1 MDLLNKVKERLNIQN
16 NEYDKKIQGYIDD
29 ITDKI
34 KSLCKR
40 KDLPQELDYFVIRYA
55 MNCYL
60 YYKDKDDS
68 NNEKTQVTSASDN
81 GQTVSFKVTETVSK
95 DDVDLDKVIANNLN
109 EISNYAFM
117 GW

>member
-1 MDLLNKVKERLNIQN
+1 MDLLSKVKERLSIQN
-16 NEYDKKIQGYIDD
+16 NEYDKKIQDYIDD

-40 KDLPQELDYFVIRYA
+40 KDLPQELEYLVIRYA

-60 YYKDKDDS
+60 YYKDKDNS
-68 NNEKTQVTSASDN
+68 NNEKMQVTSTSDN

-95 DDVDLDKVIANNLN
+95 DDVDLDKIITNNLN